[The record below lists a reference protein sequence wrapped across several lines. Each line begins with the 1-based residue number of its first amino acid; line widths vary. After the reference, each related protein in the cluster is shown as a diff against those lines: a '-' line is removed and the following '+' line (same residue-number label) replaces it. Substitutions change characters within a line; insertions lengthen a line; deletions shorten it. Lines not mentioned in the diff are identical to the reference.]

1 MRRPRFCVDGMTVVI
16 LGSIAAGVSFVL
28 STLAVPLCGF
38 GIVMFS
44 WLTNVPLSSQVITLL
59 SAGISALTFSGIGTF
74 LLWKGEPSIPLSE
87 RTLDVYL
94 GWIGGCFAGT
104 VAVWLLFF

>member
-1 MRRPRFCVDGMTVVI
+1 MRRPRFCVDGMTVAI

-28 STLAVPLCGF
+28 SIFAIPLCGV
-38 GIVMFS
+38 GIIMLS

-59 SAGISALTFSGIGTF
+59 SAGISALIFSGIGAF
-74 LLWKGEPSIPLSE
+74 LFWKCEPSLPLRE

-94 GWIGGCFAGT
+94 GWIGGCFVGT